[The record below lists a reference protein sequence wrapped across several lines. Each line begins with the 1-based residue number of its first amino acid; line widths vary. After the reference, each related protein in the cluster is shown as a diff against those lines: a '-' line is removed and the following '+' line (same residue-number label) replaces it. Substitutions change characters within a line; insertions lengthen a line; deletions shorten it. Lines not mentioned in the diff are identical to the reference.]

1 MRGDG
6 QMSIECWT
14 ESNGGKL
21 IWNFFGKNFVELFG
35 FFCKSHTT
43 QLNRFSAA
51 FLFPWRDEAQG
62 FLLPISLFHSLIL
75 SLIFISHD
83 DCGCEEQ
90 RQRI

>member
-35 FFCKSHTT
+35 VFCKSHTT
-43 QLNRFSAA
+43 QLNRFSAP

-75 SLIFISHD
+75 SLIFISQGC
-83 DCGCEEQ
+83 CGREQQ
-90 RQRI
+90 RQ

>member
-1 MRGDG
+1 MRGDE
-6 QMSIECWT
+6 QMSVNAGRNR
-14 ESNGGKL
+14 NGAKL

-51 FLFPWRDEAQG
+51 FLFPWRDRGAR
-62 FLLPISLFHSLIL
+62 LPSSDFALPFALPL
-75 SLIFISHD
+75 SEFISQD

-90 RQRI
+90 RQ